1 MEVDGRD
8 IIHGDVAASRVAFFT
23 LVHDRV
29 GGSWRSVEGIAR

>member
-8 IIHGDVAASRVAFFT
+8 IIHGDVASRVAFFT